1 MLKLTSKITNEQIL
15 ININRAFF
23 VVNSDDGV
31 GSKINFGSNNSY
43 EVLVIESVEEI
54 FEMINKLNRLNK
66 NKVKKTIL
74 NG

>member
-1 MLKLTSKITNEQIL
+1 
-15 ININRAFF
+15 
-23 VVNSDDGV
+23 VNSDDGV

-54 FEMINKLNRLNK
+54 FEMINKFNRLNK

-74 NG
+74 ND